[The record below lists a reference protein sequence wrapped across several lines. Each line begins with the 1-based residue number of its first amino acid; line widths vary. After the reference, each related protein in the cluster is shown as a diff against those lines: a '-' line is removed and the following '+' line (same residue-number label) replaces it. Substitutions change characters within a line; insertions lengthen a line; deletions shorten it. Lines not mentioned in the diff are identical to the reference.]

1 MEILERRS
9 RAGGYARLT
18 AATSGRWNHG
28 EPDKVVCNALYCH
41 WGRLSGLLGGS
52 NLGPVRL
59 DFEFG
64 RSQLE
69 WVGAFCGLGV
79 ALLGCCLATEYQKAC
94 DRNRAYVRQLKRL
107 TQMRFES

>member
-1 MEILERRS
+1 MASLTKLFAMLFI
-9 RAGGYARLT
+9 AIGGA
-18 AATSGRWNHG
+18 
-28 EPDKVVCNALYCH
+28 
-41 WGRLSGLLGGS
+41 LSGLLGGS